1 MNARVNYPVKRI
13 LNALVND
20 ENIDIDDEATKF
32 CVSWVTS
39 RVCQVGS
46 QQVIDA
52 WNNHPIPGKPDS
64 LYSINQPPF
73 LVHILKLLFLPFSYH
88 TAFLNINDAF
98 CDEAK
103 ESLYIRILG
112 PYSHLVLGFT
122 SSISQYTF
130 TSIPFASTCM
140 LVNCF

>member
-73 LVHILKLLFLPFSYH
+73 FGSHIKTVVSSLFLLHCIFEYKRCFQQSSY
-88 TAFLNINDAF
+88 I
-98 CDEAK
+98 
-103 ESLYIRILG
+103 
-112 PYSHLVLGFT
+112 
-122 SSISQYTF
+122 
-130 TSIPFASTCM
+130 
-140 LVNCF
+140 

>member
-1 MNARVNYPVKRI
+1 MNARVNYLVKRI

-64 LYSINQPPF
+64 LYSINQPLF
-73 LVHILKLLFLPFSYH
+73 FGSHIKIVVSSLFLLHCIFEYKRCFQDSSY
-88 TAFLNINDAF
+88 I
-98 CDEAK
+98 
-103 ESLYIRILG
+103 
-112 PYSHLVLGFT
+112 
-122 SSISQYTF
+122 
-130 TSIPFASTCM
+130 
-140 LVNCF
+140 

>member
-1 MNARVNYPVKRI
+1 MNTRVNYPVKRI

-20 ENIDIDDEATKF
+20 ENINIDDEATKF

-73 LVHILKLLFLPFSYH
+73 LVHILKLLFLLFSYY

-98 CDEAK
+98 NIVHTYNLCKMYFIFLCMYISVMK
-103 ESLYIRILG
+103 E
-112 PYSHLVLGFT
+112 T
-122 SSISQYTF
+122 SPCT
-130 TSIPFASTCM
+130 
-140 LVNCF
+140 